1 MNMLTTLGLSIESP
15 LAVPGASNYRPESW
29 PPPPNWPVVIDAQG
43 NVVSRWGDP
52 IWRLDPWAKK
62 PVTLNFGDGPVKKSA
77 APISSKNA
85 NLLRI
90 ITGWWLYGPY
100 GARGYRSL
108 KTRFDQM
115 RRLFI
120 LCEDEGILAS
130 ELRHFPR
137 VCERIPAFLRTSR
150 QTEFLALMHELYAS
164 RDAVGFTLLDS
175 GSLTR
180 LAALFPNHHTAQT
193 PYIPPRIWR
202 YQVTRLREC
211 LDDFLFHRE
220 QVEACYRFCF
230 AAYEHNQRVSER
242 TTCVNAP
249 PFSGHM
255 MKLSGAKT
263 GLRFLGAFAGT
274 AKRFGI
280 FELLERWIGRN
291 RKLQVRALTSYL
303 KLVNRAGLAYILNFS
318 LMRVEEA
325 WNLRAGCLD
334 VEHDKNFGDIFLLR
348 GQTTKT
354 QADKDALWVTS
365 PSVEVAVRAMEVIS
379 QFRSLHAS
387 YSEASGLAGRYLS
400 ESYNEPWGRVRKK
413 DDHSL
418 RPGIP
423 TYAELLGR
431 FYKLF
436 DLERLRITP
445 EDLKLARLA
454 TSTLPEEYQV
464 GAVWPLAWHQLRR
477 TGAVNMQASGLVSD
491 ASLQYQLKHVTRAM
505 SLYYGQNHS
514 QMRLEEKAHTLY
526 VRAMYETLGREL
538 QKLTRVRFV
547 SPHGDKRKAEI
558 VRLIS
563 LEDAKKMIGL
573 AKKGA
578 ASCRPVI
585 LGVCSSREPCP
596 YGGIDN
602 IAHCGGGDSADA
614 KPCPDVL
621 YDSEQSGAV
630 ADLEHV
636 LKERLATAQD
646 GSPLMESLMAQ
657 QRSVESFR
665 RVVGSA
671 NGL

>member
-1 MNMLTTLGLSIESP
+1 MLVGWV
-15 LAVPGASNYRPESW
+15 AG
-29 PPPPNWPVVIDAQG
+29 
-43 NVVSRWGDP
+43 
-52 IWRLDPWAKK
+52 WR
-62 PVTLNFGDGPVKKSA
+62 GM
-77 APISSKNA
+77 
-85 NLLRI
+85 RR
-90 ITGWWLYGPY
+90 LYGPY

-115 RRLFI
+115 RRLFV
-120 LCEDEGILAS
+120 LCEEAGILAS
-130 ELRHFPR
+130 ELSHFPR
-137 VCERIPAFLRTSR
+137 VCERIPAFLHTSR
-150 QTEFLALMHELYAS
+150 KTEFLSLMHELYAS
-164 RDAVGFTLLDS
+164 RSAVGFTLLDS

-180 LAALFPNHHTAQT
+180 LAALFPTHHTAQT

-211 LDDFLFHRE
+211 LDDFLSHRE

-242 TTCVNAP
+242 TACVNAP
-249 PFSGHM
+249 PFCGHHM
-255 MKLSGAKT
+255 QLSGAKT
-263 GLRFLGAFAGT
+263 GLRLLGALADT

-280 FELLERWIGRN
+280 FELLERWVGRSGD
-291 RKLQVRALTSYL
+291 LQVRALTSYL

-325 WNLRAGCLD
+325 WNLRAGCLE
-334 VEHDKNFGDIFLLR
+334 VEHDKRFGDIYLLR

-354 QADKDALWVTS
+354 LSDSDALWVTS
-365 PSVEVAVRAMEVIS
+365 PSVAVAVRAMEVIS
-379 QFRSLHAS
+379 LFRSLHAS
-387 YSEASGLAGRYLS
+387 HSEASGLAGRYLS
-400 ESYNEPWGRVRKK
+400 DSYSEPWSWSPSRNKG
-413 DDHSL
+413 DHSL

-423 TYAELLGR
+423 PYADLLGQ
-431 FYKLF
+431 YGKLF
-436 DLERLRITP
+436 DLERLRITT

-454 TSTLPEEYQV
+454 TPTLPEEYQV

-514 QMRLEEKAHTLY
+514 RMRLEEKAHTLY
-526 VRAMYETLGREL
+526 VRTMYETLGREL
-538 QKLTRVRFV
+538 QQLTSERFV

-563 LEDAKKMIGL
+563 PEDAKKMIGL

-578 ASCRPVI
+578 VACRPII
-585 LGVCSSREPCP
+585 LGVCSSRKLCP

-602 IAHCGGGDSADA
+602 IAHCGGGDSEDA

-621 YDSEQSGAV
+621 YDSERLGAV
-630 ADLEHV
+630 DDLEHV
-636 LKERLATAQD
+636 LKERLATAQN

-665 RVVGSA
+665 RVVGSR
-671 NGL
+671 NGR

>member
-29 PPPPNWPVVIDAQG
+29 PPPPDWPVVIDAQG
-43 NVVSRWGDP
+43 KVISRWGDP

-62 PVTLNFGDGPVKKSA
+62 ALTLNFGDGPVKKSA
-77 APISSKNA
+77 TPISSKNA

-115 RRLFI
+115 RRLFV
-120 LCEDEGILAS
+120 LCEEEGILAS
-130 ELRHFPR
+130 ELNHFPR
-137 VCERIPAFLRTSR
+137 VCERIPAFLHTSR
-150 QTEFLALMHELYAS
+150 KTEFLTLMHELYAS
-164 RDAVGFTLLDS
+164 RDSVGFTLLDS

-180 LAALFPNHHTAQT
+180 LAALFPAHHTAQT

-211 LDDFLFHRE
+211 LDDFLSHRE

-242 TTCVNAP
+242 TACENAP
-249 PFSGHM
+249 PFCGYKMH
-255 MKLSGAKT
+255 LSDSKT
-263 GLRFLGAFAGT
+263 GLRFLGAFADT

-280 FELLERWIGRN
+280 FELLERWVGRGRN
-291 RKLQVRALTSYL
+291 LQVRSLTSYL

-325 WNLRAGCLD
+325 WNLRAGCLN
-334 VEHDKNFGDIFLLR
+334 VEHDKSFGDIYLLR
-348 GQTTKT
+348 GETTKT
-354 QADKDALWVTS
+354 LSDSDALWVTS
-365 PSVEVAVRAMEVIS
+365 PSVAVAVRAMEVIS
-379 QFRSLHAS
+379 LFRSLHAS
-387 YSEASGLAGRYLS
+387 HSEASGLAGRYLS
-400 ESYNEPWGRVRKK
+400 DSYYEPWSSLRNKG
-413 DDHSL
+413 DHSL

-423 TYAELLGR
+423 PYADLLEQYG
-431 FYKLF
+431 KLF
-436 DLERLRITP
+436 DLERLRITI

-454 TSTLPEEYQV
+454 TPTLPEEYQV

-514 QMRLEEKAHTLY
+514 RLRLEEKAHTLY
-526 VRAMYETLGREL
+526 VRTMYGALGSEL
-538 QKLTRVRFV
+538 QQLTSERFV

-563 LEDAKKMIGL
+563 PDDAKKMIGL

-578 ASCRPVI
+578 IACRPII

-602 IAHCGGGDSADA
+602 IAHCGGGYSEDA

-621 YDSEQSGAV
+621 YDSERLGAV
-630 ADLEHV
+630 DDLEHV
-636 LKERLATAQD
+636 LKERLATAQNE
-646 GSPLMESLMAQ
+646 SPLMESLMAQ
-657 QRSVESFR
+657 QRSVQSYR

-671 NGL
+671 NGR

>member
-29 PPPPNWPVVIDAQG
+29 PPPPDWPVVIDEQG
-43 NVVSRWGDP
+43 KVISRWGDP
-52 IWRLDPWAKK
+52 VWRLDPWAKK
-62 PVTLNFGDGPVKKSA
+62 AVTLNFGDGPVKKSTT
-77 APISSKNA
+77 PISSKNA
-85 NLLRI
+85 NLLRV

-100 GARGYRSL
+100 GARGYRSI

-115 RRLFI
+115 RRLFA
-120 LCEDEGILAS
+120 LCEEAGILAS
-130 ELRHFPR
+130 ELNHYPR
-137 VCERIPAFLRTSR
+137 VCERIPSFLNTSR
-150 QTEFLALMHELYAS
+150 KTEFLTLMHELYAS
-164 RDAVGFTLLDS
+164 RDAVGFTLLDPS
-175 GSLTR
+175 SLTR
-180 LAALFPNHHTAQT
+180 LAALFPAHHTAQT

-211 LDDFLFHRE
+211 LDDFLSHRE

-242 TTCVNAP
+242 TACVNAP
-249 PFSGHM
+249 PFCGHNRD
-255 MKLSGAKT
+255 LSGSET
-263 GLRFLGAFAGT
+263 GLRFFGAFPDI

-280 FELLERWIGRN
+280 FELLERWVGRGRN
-291 RKLQVRALTSYL
+291 LQVNSLTSYL
-303 KLVNRAGLAYILNFS
+303 KLVSRAGLAYILNFS

-334 VEHDKNFGDIFLLR
+334 VEHDKSLGDIYLLR

-354 QADKDALWVTS
+354 ISDSDALWVTS
-365 PSVEVAVRAMEVIS
+365 PSVAVAVRAMEVIS
-379 QFRSLHAS
+379 LFRSLHAS
-387 YSEASGLAGRYLS
+387 HSEVSGLAGRYLND
-400 ESYNEPWGRVRKK
+400 SYHEPWSSLRNKG
-413 DDHSL
+413 DHSL
-418 RPGIP
+418 RPSIP
-423 TYAELLGR
+423 PYSDLLAQYG
-431 FYKLF
+431 KLF
-436 DLERLRITP
+436 DLEHLRITN

-454 TSTLPEEYQV
+454 TPTLPEEYQV

-477 TGAVNMQASGLVSD
+477 TGAVNMQVSGLVSV
-491 ASLQYQLKHVTRAM
+491 ASLQYQLKHITRAM

-514 QMRLEEKAHTLY
+514 RLRLEEKAHTLY
-526 VRAMYETLGREL
+526 VRTMYEALGSEL
-538 QKLTRVRFV
+538 QQLTSERFV

-563 LEDAKKMIGL
+563 PEDAKKMIGL

-578 ASCRPVI
+578 IACRPII

-602 IAHCGGGDSADA
+602 IAHCGGGDSEDA

-621 YDSEQSGAV
+621 YDSERLGV
-630 ADLEHV
+630 VDDLEHV
-636 LKERLATAQD
+636 LKERLATAQNE
-646 GSPLMESLMAQ
+646 SPLMESLMAQ

-665 RVVGSA
+665 RVLGSA
-671 NGL
+671 NGR